1 MLTGF
6 YQVELMILN
15 IAEYA
20 DHELCRVTKLGVTP
34 RNKPSQNWNSY
45 ILLSK
50 SGHRESVCFSVLSS
64 SLPNIWTVH
73 HPVQAPQLI

>member
-20 DHELCRVTKLGVTP
+20 DHETRLGV
-34 RNKPSQNWNSY
+34 NPSQQA
-45 ILLSK
+45 
-50 SGHRESVCFSVLSS
+50 ESELE
-64 SLPNIWTVH
+64 
-73 HPVQAPQLI
+73 

>member
-20 DHELCRVTKLGVTP
+20 DHETRLGMTP
-34 RNKPSQNWNSY
+34 HNKPSQNWNSY

-50 SGHRESVCFSVLSS
+50 SGHSESVCFSVLSS